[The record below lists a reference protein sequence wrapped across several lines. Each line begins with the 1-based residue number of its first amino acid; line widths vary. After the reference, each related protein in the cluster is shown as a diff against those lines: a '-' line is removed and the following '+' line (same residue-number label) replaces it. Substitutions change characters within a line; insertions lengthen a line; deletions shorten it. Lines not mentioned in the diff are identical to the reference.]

1 MALRIQKGVV
11 NVIDAMWRLPAF
23 LKWLCG
29 TAWTTS
35 RKISWRSV
43 IMITTVW
50 GRLWQMHDE
59 TKALVLF
66 SPKALLKRFKKD
78 HVFLNKGKEEE
89 AQIDL
94 AEEIEDSPAEH
105 TGRLKGGPGG
115 VEEGEPR
122 EYTTRQRVGLFLGP
136 LLFVIMFLVPTP
148 SGMEPLAQKMAAVA
162 LLMAT
167 WWMTEAIPIPATSLL
182 PITLFPL
189 LGIMHT
195 KKAAAP
201 YASHLIFL
209 FMGGFIIALAMQRW
223 NLHRRIAMN
232 IVRIVGFSPGRLIF
246 GFMAATAVLSAF
258 VSNTATTVMMM
269 PIGLAIIQHVIS
281 EGKKEGL
288 DKSID
293 FSPEKFAFGL
303 NLMLGIA
310 YAASIGGIA
319 TLIGT
324 PPNTVLA
331 GYLTKTY
338 GYEITFAK
346 WMMVGVP
353 LVVVMLPLCW
363 LWLTKVANPM
373 KLTKVP
379 GGRDLISSELKAM
392 GSMSSGERW
401 TAIVFALTALGWIF
415 RSSLGVHVFA
425 DPKLVTDA
433 AIAMTGALILF
444 VIPINWRKNEF
455 VMNWHWASKMPWGVL
470 ILFGGGLSMAGGFKV
485 TNLANWIG
493 SQVGLLEAA
502 PVLVLIIAVATLI
515 IFLTEL
521 TSNTAT
527 SAMVMPI
534 LSAVAIGLGQSPL
547 LLIVPAAIAA
557 SCAFMLPVATPPN
570 AIVFGSGYVTI
581 PQMVKSGFGL
591 NILGIILTVL
601 LTYLVVMPV
610 FGIQIDVVPDWA
622 LNALN

>member
-1 MALRIQKGVV
+1 M
-11 NVIDAMWRLPAF
+11 
-23 LKWLCG
+23 
-29 TAWTTS
+29 T
-35 RKISWRSV
+35 
-43 IMITTVW
+43 TTVW
-50 GRLWQMHDE
+50 ERLWQMHDD

-66 SPKALLKRFKKD
+66 SPKAMFKRLKKD
-78 HVFLNKGKEEE
+78 HIYLSKETREE
-89 AQIDL
+89 QIDL
-94 AEEIEDSPAEH
+94 ADKIDESPAEH
-105 TGRLKGGPGG
+105 TERLTGGPNGI
-115 VEEGEPR
+115 EEGEPR
-122 EYTTRQRVGLFLGP
+122 EYTMRQKIGLFLGP
-136 LLFVIMFLVPTP
+136 FLFIVMLIVPTP
-148 SGMEPLAQKMAAVA
+148 AGMEPTAQKMAAVA

-182 PITLFPL
+182 PIALFPL

-232 IVRIVGFSPGRLIF
+232 IVRTVGFSPGRLIF
-246 GFMAATAVLSAF
+246 GFMSATAVLSAF

-269 PIGLAIIQHVIS
+269 PIGLAIIQHVIA

-288 DKSID
+288 DKTID
-293 FSPEKFAFGL
+293 FSPEGFKFGL

-353 LVVVMLPLCW
+353 LVVVMLPICW
-363 LWLTKVANPM
+363 LWLIKIANPLDL
-373 KLTKVP
+373 KKVP
-379 GGRDLISSELKAM
+379 GGRDLINAELNKM
-392 GSMSSGERW
+392 GSMSKGERW
-401 TAIVFALTALGWIF
+401 TALVFLLTAMGWMF
-415 RSSLGVHVFA
+415 RKQLGVHIFA
-425 DPKLVTDA
+425 EPKLVTDA

-444 VIPINWRKNEF
+444 VIPLNWKKNEF

-470 ILFGGGLSMAGGFKV
+470 ILFGGGLSMASGFKA
-485 TNLANWIG
+485 TKLANWIG

-502 PVLVLIIAVATLI
+502 PVLILIIAVATLI

-591 NILGIILTVL
+591 NMVGIVLTVV
-601 LTYLVVMPV
+601 LTYLVLIPA
-610 FGIQIDVVPDWA
+610 FGIQIDVIPEWA
-622 LNALN
+622 MSVAK